1 MKVFCTLIV
10 SIFLFTSGFAQSNY
24 KLDKQQSTVTI
35 QGTSTV
41 HDWESVVED
50 FSVDAQVSA
59 DEDQAPSIQSFSF
72 TAQVKSIES
81 GKRIMN
87 RKTMGALDEKD
98 HPQITFSLTGIESMD
113 ASSVTATGLLS
124 IAGQEQPISV
134 SAAYTMENNALQ
146 LTGAKSIL
154 MSDFGIDPPT
164 AMMGT
169 MKTGDEVTI
178 DFKLYLTKQ

>member
-10 SIFLFTSGFAQSNY
+10 SIFLFTSGLAQNTY
-24 KLDKQQSTVTI
+24 TLNKELSTVSI
-35 QGTSTV
+35 LGTSTV

-50 FSVDAQVSA
+50 FSVEAQVTIG
-59 DEDQAPSIQSFSF
+59 EETPSIQTFSF

-87 RKTMGALDEKD
+87 RKTMGALNEKD
-98 HPQITFSLTGIESMD
+98 HPQITFMLTGIDELNAD
-113 ASSVTATGLLS
+113 SVTASGTLT
-124 IAGQEQPISV
+124 IAGQQQAISV
-134 SAAYTMENNALQ
+134 SAAHNVNADSYELI
-146 LTGAKSIL
+146 GSKAIL
-154 MSDFGIDPPT
+154 MSDYGIDPPT

-169 MKTGDEVTI
+169 MKTGDEVII